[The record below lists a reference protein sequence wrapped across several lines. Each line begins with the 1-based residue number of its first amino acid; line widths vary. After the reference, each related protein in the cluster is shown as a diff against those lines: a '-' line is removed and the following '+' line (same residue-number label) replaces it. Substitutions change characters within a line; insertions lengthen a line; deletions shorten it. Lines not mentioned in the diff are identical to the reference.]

1 MMRAKPTKAAK
12 AARRAKPKNSMDL
25 NCQDCKTD
33 FEFSDGEQKFYQD
46 KGFTP
51 PKRCKDCRQ
60 KNKDRI
66 EREKNGEE

>member
-1 MMRAKPTKAAK
+1 
-12 AARRAKPKNSMDL
+12 MDL

-33 FEFSDGEQKFYQD
+33 FEFSDGEQAFYKE

-60 KNKDRI
+60 KNKERL